1 MGNKTESDMLQNV
14 LPFAPPGN
22 REMRRKKEQEKESKR
37 KAEYASVKLQSPEER
52 KKVEEQDR
60 KHRNDTALRNLRA
73 TSTRPR
79 NR

>member
-1 MGNKTESDMLQNV
+1 MLQNV

-22 REMRRKKEQEKESKR
+22 REMRRKKEKEKEQERAREKE
-37 KAEYASVKLQSPEER
+37 KEYASVKLQSPEER
-52 KKVEEQDR
+52 KKVEEQNR

-73 TSTRPR
+73 SKPR